1 MYDIKE
7 IKEAYSIEEAT
18 NLLKEDPELKIIAGG
33 TDVLVKLREGSI
45 ESPKLL
51 SIHLIDELS
60 KISIDEEGSIEIGAM
75 ATFTHIADNPIIKE
89 NIDQLGKAVLTAGGP
104 QLRNAAT
111 IGGNVCNAAPS
122 ADSAPMLFC
131 LDALVNI
138 VSAEGERTM
147 PITDF
152 YIGLG
157 QVDLKPNEFVKSFT
171 IKKENYEGY
180 SGKYFKYAMRNAMD
194 IATSS
199 CATMVKVDNEG
210 KIEKIKACYGVASTV
225 PVRVYKAEEDF
236 IGKKLDDENIT
247 AFAKLALEEL
257 SPRNSWRASKAL
269 RTQILYEICR
279 RNLKESLEE
288 YKGEDDED

>member
-7 IKEAYSIEEAT
+7 IKEAYSIEEAA

-51 SIHLIDELS
+51 SIHLIDDLS
-60 KISIDEEGSIEIGAM
+60 QISIDEEGSIEIGAM
-75 ATFTHIADNPIIKE
+75 ATFTHIADHPIIKE

-171 IKKENYEGY
+171 IKK
-180 SGKYFKYAMRNAMD
+180 
-194 IATSS
+194 
-199 CATMVKVDNEG
+199 
-210 KIEKIKACYGVASTV
+210 
-225 PVRVYKAEEDF
+225 
-236 IGKKLDDENIT
+236 
-247 AFAKLALEEL
+247 
-257 SPRNSWRASKAL
+257 
-269 RTQILYEICR
+269 
-279 RNLKESLEE
+279 
-288 YKGEDDED
+288 